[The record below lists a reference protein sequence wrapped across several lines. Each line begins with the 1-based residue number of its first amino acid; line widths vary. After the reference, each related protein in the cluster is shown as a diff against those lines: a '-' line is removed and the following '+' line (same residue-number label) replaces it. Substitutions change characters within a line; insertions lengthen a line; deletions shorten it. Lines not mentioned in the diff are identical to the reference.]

1 MKRTALFLSLIASLL
16 SLAACSKV
24 DLSGVESRLSKLESE
39 YSQLSS
45 AVNALQQAK
54 DDGDYITAVTPVV
67 ENNVVVGYTIK
78 FRKADPI
85 TIYNGKD
92 GKDGKDGADG
102 KDGVDGKDGKDG
114 EDGKDGVDGKD
125 GKDGENGKDGVDG
138 KDGADGKDGGIPNVT
153 ISYTATSIVFTF
165 ADGTVIEIP
174 FSSSDFI
181 KSIVSV
187 TFVPEFYD
195 GLPTMYYGK
204 DSKHASLRYVISPS
218 SVAGTLTKDKVK
230 VNAVYTQTRAS
241 IDNIAL
247 AVTAFSADAAT
258 GVVDLTIDGSALSNE
273 YYSGKVFASI
283 SLQISDGTAA
293 YNTDYLRIVA
303 KNEGSGPDTPEPVV
317 PSSVLS
323 DSGTANCYIAPAG
336 KSYSFYA
343 MTKGNGSESVGTPTK
358 AELLWETQC
367 GADALEKNCVV
378 KDVVF
383 DVGYVY
389 FTAVADGNAVIAV
402 KDAGGNI
409 LWSWHIWVTDY
420 NPNNEYDTWCIG
432 VKMMNRNLGALSK
445 KPEDRAL
452 TYGLL
457 YQWGRKDP
465 FVAATNYSSSMATTY
480 PPFVAT
486 YNPTDEKVGT
496 VGYSI
501 ANPTVFIIDTAEPID
516 WQYSR
521 NEKLWGDQKTQYD
534 PCPPGWKVPEKT
546 AWEGWPNALGYNTG
560 LYSLFNLSNFGVNI
574 GTQYSSPA
582 TWCPLSGYRSY
593 STGLIEIYNCSYCWT
608 TTYSYSYSYYIRDSY
623 YLGLYMTNIKAALGC
638 TVRCQKEE

>member
-1 MKRTALFLSLIASLL
+1 MKRFAIFVFIVLGLSFIS
-16 SLAACSKV
+16 CNKV
-24 DLSGVESRLSKLESE
+24 DLSGVESRLSRLESE

-54 DDGDYITAVTPVV
+54 NDGDYITAVTPVV
-67 ENNVVVGYTIK
+67 EKNIVVGYTIK

-92 GKDGKDGADG
+92 GKDG
-102 KDGVDGKDGKDG
+102 
-114 EDGKDGVDGKD
+114 EDGKDGGM
-125 GKDGENGKDGVDG
+125 
-138 KDGADGKDGGIPNVT
+138 PNVT
-153 ISYTATSIVFTF
+153 ISYTDTSIVFTF
-165 ADGTVIEIP
+165 SDKTVIEIP

-181 KSIVSV
+181 KSIISV

-204 DSKHASLRYVISPS
+204 DSKHASLRYVVSPS

-241 IDNIAL
+241 IDNISL

-258 GVVDLTIDGSALSNE
+258 GVVDLTIDGSVLSND

-303 KNEGSGPDTPEPVV
+303 KNEGSGPDTPEPPT

-323 DSGTANCYIAPAG
+323 DGGKANCYMAPAG

-343 MTKGNGSESVGTPTK
+343 MTKGNSSESVGTPTK

-367 GADALEKNCVV
+367 GADALEKNYVV

-383 DVGYVY
+383 DSGYVY

-420 NPNNEYDTWCIG
+420 NPNNEYDTYING
-432 VKMMNRNLGALSK
+432 NIMMNRNIGALSNRPSDK
-445 KPEDRAL
+445 SL
-452 TYGLL
+452 TYGML

-465 FVAATNYSSSMATTY
+465 FVSTNDESSATFASTF
-480 PPFVAT
+480 PPFVST
-486 YNPTDEKVGT
+486 SIDKDDETGT
-496 VGYSI
+496 VKYTV
-501 ANPTVFIIDTAEPID
+501 ANPTVFIKSPDGEG
-516 WQYSR
+516 WQYSK
-521 NEKLWGDQKTQYD
+521 NNKLWASAKTMYD
-534 PCPPGWKVPEKT
+534 PCPAGWKVPDANVWT
-546 AWEGWPNALGYNTG
+546 GWPDAYLQSGPALKNNTYSGFIFPTDYSYPETWYPMMGMKDHKSSMALVILTDGSSFGFKGTVIGLWANDYANYYLGAYENHYGYNYIFSMG
-560 LYSLFNLSNFGVNI
+560 A
-574 GTQYSSPA
+574 P
-582 TWCPLSGYRSY
+582 
-593 STGLIEIYNCSYCWT
+593 
-608 TTYSYSYSYYIRDSY
+608 YSYSLDA
-623 YLGLYMTNIKAALGC
+623 GDAL
-638 TVRCQKEE
+638 TVRCQKEK